1 MRDTGIARHMANAYR
16 KQRNVRVTLSMAMAR
31 LIKLVIEPVIW
42 CDLSMVTIY

>member
-1 MRDTGIARHMANAYR
+1 MANAYR
-16 KQRNVRVTLSMAMAR
+16 KQQDARARLSMANVR